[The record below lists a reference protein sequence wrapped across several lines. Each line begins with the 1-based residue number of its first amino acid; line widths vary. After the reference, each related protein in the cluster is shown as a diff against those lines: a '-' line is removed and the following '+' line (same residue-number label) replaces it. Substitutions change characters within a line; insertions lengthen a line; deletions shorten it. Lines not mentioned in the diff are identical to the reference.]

1 MNSDILLLMCNM
13 SNKELDSLKRNTR
26 FPRRRRV
33 HGGYGCRLSI
43 ISSSDKGI
51 DLITRRPAPFRLK
64 HPVSASSR
72 QAFFSRGPLMSGL
85 AFAQACLIAAIV
97 FDRLSEVSATA
108 AIFWLGFAVTLLW
121 LRSPW

>member
-1 MNSDILLLMCNM
+1 
-13 SNKELDSLKRNTR
+13 
-26 FPRRRRV
+26 
-33 HGGYGCRLSI
+33 
-43 ISSSDKGI
+43 
-51 DLITRRPAPFRLK
+51 
-64 HPVSASSR
+64 
-72 QAFFSRGPLMSGL
+72 MSGL